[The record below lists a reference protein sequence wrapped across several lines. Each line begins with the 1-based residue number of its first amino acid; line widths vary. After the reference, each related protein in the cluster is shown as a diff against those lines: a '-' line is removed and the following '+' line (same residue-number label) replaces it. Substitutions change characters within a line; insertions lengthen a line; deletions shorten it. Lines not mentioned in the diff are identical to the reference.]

1 MRLLVHRGQVLLLLV
16 VGVLAGVA
24 VAGVCLEMDGISVF
38 GMFRVNELFAPPRSQ
53 LPSQIVIGG
62 AAAQTRDSGLAGS
75 AAADAEPAVAQT
87 GSPKVVRITPT
98 PAVVPGAVYAY
109 PPDSHGGGSGGG
121 SGGDSDGSHGGS
133 GSRGG

>member
-1 MRLLVHRGQVLLLLV
+1 VLLLLV

-38 GMFRVNELFAPPRSQ
+38 GAFRVDELFAPSRSQ

-62 AAAQTRDSGLAGS
+62 AGTQAEDSGLAGA
-75 AAADAEPAVAQT
+75 AAADAAPSVAPPGSSKAVQT
-87 GSPKVVRITPT
+87 APT

-109 PPDSHGGGSGGG
+109 PPDDHGGRGGSGGSSG
-121 SGGDSDGSHGGS
+121 SGRS
-133 GSRGG
+133 SRGG